1 MSRPQTLLGAWGEP
15 AIALLERAAQ
25 RREASLERAGE
36 LAVSGT
42 SGASAGRWR
51 AWIAGAL
58 TNAPEL
64 AAQLGEST
72 GEDRAATRR
81 SSETTNA
88 ASASLL
94 ARAHARL
101 GAEACGHLRGAFV
114 AVVTDGEQALIARDQ
129 LGGRP
134 LLFTR
139 VRGGVL
145 FAEHARDLLELLP
158 STPGPDRVA
167 LMQWIES
174 GTLPPERS
182 FHEGLQRVPAA
193 HRLVLCGQRIAV
205 RRYWRPHYEGT
216 LTDSR
221 EAILERLRAE
231 AFAAVERAV
240 AGSRRPALR
249 LSGGLDSACVAAGL
263 AARAAPAGATLAPAL
278 ALGAAFP
285 EQPETDESEL
295 IAATARHT
303 GLTLELITGARRAH
317 ALAPALAHI
326 ARWRVPPASP
336 NLFVWEPV
344 MAAARGLGV
353 DVMLD
358 GEGGDELFGLAP
370 QLIADRVR
378 RGRLADAWSLAGRIP
393 GMGADPDA
401 RMRMR
406 ALRRFGLA
414 PLIPDRVRRLRRR
427 GAPARA
433 PWSLLEPADAA
444 AVAELAGSPARGELD
459 GPLWWRGLAEDLT
472 GGDEA
477 LDAASHLRREALDGG
492 VGRGH
497 PFMYDVELVR
507 TVLTIPPALQF
518 ESLRDR
524 ALLRDALAGRIPETV
539 RTRHSKSFFT
549 PLLVEALAAEGGVL
563 ARGLAAADAP
573 VRDYVSAAALDRLL
587 APVATGG
594 ATRHARQLWQVGIAD
609 TWLRSAEH
617 PDYPGELGE
626 ELADRGGR

>member
-25 RREASLERAGE
+25 RRSASLERAGE

-58 TNAPEL
+58 SNVPEL
-64 AAQLGEST
+64 AAQLGET
-72 GEDRAATRR
+72 AGEDGTTGKRSPETAEAACATLI
-81 SSETTNA
+81 A
-88 ASASLL
+88 Q
-94 ARAHARL
+94 AHARL
-101 GAEACGHLRGAFV
+101 GAEACEHLRGAFV
-114 AVVTDGEQALIARDQ
+114 AVTTDGERALVARDQ

-182 FHEGLQRVPAA
+182 FYEGLQRVPAA
-193 HRLVLCGQRIAV
+193 HQLVLQGQQIAV
-205 RRYWRPHYEGT
+205 RRYWRPHYEGV

-221 EAILERLRAE
+221 EAILERLRTE
-231 AFAAVERAV
+231 AFAAVERAA

-263 AARAAPAGATLAPAL
+263 AARDAPASAAL

-285 EQPETDESEL
+285 EQPETDESKL
-295 IAATARHT
+295 IAATARQT
-303 GLTLELITGARRAH
+303 GLTLKLIVSERRAR
-317 ALAPALAHI
+317 ALAPARAHI

-401 RMRMR
+401 RTRMR

-414 PLIPDRVRRLRRR
+414 PLIPDRVRGLRRR
-427 GAPARA
+427 GAPAYA

-444 AVAELAGSPARGELD
+444 TVAELAGSPAREELD
-459 GPLWWRGLAEDLT
+459 GPLWWRGLADNLIN
-472 GGDEA
+472 GDEA
-477 LDAASHLRREALDGG
+477 LDASAHLLREAVDGG

-518 ESLRDR
+518 EPLRDR

-549 PLLVEALAAEGGVL
+549 PLLVDALAAEGDVL
-563 ARGLAAADAP
+563 ARRLAAADAP

-587 APVATGG
+587 APVATGS
-594 ATRHARQLWQVGIAD
+594 ATQHARQLWQVAIAD
-609 TWLRSAEH
+609 TWLRGAEH
-617 PDYPGELGE
+617 PDYPRELGA
-626 ELADRGGR
+626 ELASQEGR